1 MLFNNLISMRFK
13 ISFILF
19 LTITI
24 SFGQIKIKGI
34 VSDSLEIPLEAASIV
49 AKIKYQMH

>member
-1 MLFNNLISMRFK
+1 MRFK